1 VRAGVP
7 RVHGGVVRTSGQR
20 MSVVPGAAC
29 YRCLF
34 EAPPPDGV
42 APSCQEAGIV
52 GAFAGVIGALMAEEA
67 LAILDGRPRLAG
79 TLLVVDGLDDHRRRI
94 AVRLR
99 PDCEAHLRKVA

>member
-1 VRAGVP
+1 
-7 RVHGGVVRTSGQR
+7 
-20 MSVVPGAAC
+20 VPGSAC

-34 EAPPPDGV
+34 EAPPPAGI

-79 TLLVVDGLDDHRRRI
+79 TLLVVDGLEDRRRRI
-94 AVRLR
+94 TIRQR
-99 PDCEAHLRKVA
+99 PGCEAHLREVA